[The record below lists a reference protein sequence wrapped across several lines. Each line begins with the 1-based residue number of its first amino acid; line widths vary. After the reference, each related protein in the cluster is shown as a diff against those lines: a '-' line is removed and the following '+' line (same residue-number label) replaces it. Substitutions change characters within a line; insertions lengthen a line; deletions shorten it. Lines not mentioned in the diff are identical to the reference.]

1 MKKLFKHPLLVL
13 FAVFI
18 VGFTVLDCVTPTRT
32 HSEFESNLSQMPK
45 FTLKTLLNGKFT
57 ADYESYVNDQFLLR
71 DEWITLKSYI
81 ETVFGKVENNGVIY
95 GKDGYLFEKLTSY
108 DEARLKL
115 NIEAVQKFC
124 EKYPELSVK
133 FALIPNSYE
142 VLSDK
147 LPISSPVLDQQ
158 ELINNIYSQVSSSE
172 NIDIMSSL
180 KAHNSDYIYY
190 KTDHHW
196 TTLGAYY
203 AYEKLCD
210 TLGIN
215 KVEIN
220 RLTENTV
227 EDFYGTYFSKAKSF
241 TIKPDIIK
249 YYDVNASMAIMSVD
263 PSGKFVPETSF
274 GTLYDEGKFH
284 TRDKYSAFIYSNNGL
299 SVITNNGEY
308 EKERLLVIKDSYSNS
323 LIPFLSTDYKEI
335 VVVDLRYI
343 FNISMVIEQY
353 DFDDVLIMYNVST
366 FTGDVDIAKLKY

>member
-1 MKKLFKHPLLVL
+1 MKKLFKYPLLVL
-13 FAVFI
+13 FTVFI

-45 FTLKTLLNGKFT
+45 FSLETLLNGKFT

-71 DEWITLKSYI
+71 DEWITLKSYT
-81 ETVFGKVENNGVIY
+81 ETLFGKVENNGVIY

-108 DEARLKL
+108 DEKRLNL

-147 LPISSPVLDQQ
+147 LPIASPVLDQNK
-158 ELINNIYSQVSSSE
+158 LINDIYARVSSAE
-172 NIDIMSSL
+172 NIDILSAL
-180 KAHNSDYIYY
+180 KAHNSEYIYY

-210 TLGIN
+210 VLEIEKVDIN
-215 KVEIN
+215 QLN
-220 RLTENTV
+220 ENLV

-249 YYDVNASMAIMSVD
+249 YYDVNASMAIMTSD
-263 PSGKFVPETSF
+263 KAGKFVPETSF
-274 GTLYDEGKFH
+274 ATLYDEGKFH
-284 TRDKYSAFIYSNNGL
+284 TRDKYSAFTYSNNAL
-299 SVITNNGEY
+299 TVITNNGEY

-323 LIPFLSTDYKEI
+323 LVPFLSTDYKEI
-335 VVVDLRYI
+335 VMVDLRYM
-343 FNISMVIEQY
+343 FNISMVLNQY

-366 FTGDVDIAKLKY
+366 FTGDVDVVKLKY

>member
-1 MKKLFKHPLLVL
+1 MKKLFKYPLLVL

-18 VGFTVLDCVTPTRT
+18 VGFTILDCVTPTRT

-45 FTLKTLLNGKFT
+45 FSIKDLFNGNFT

-71 DEWITLKSYI
+71 DEWITLKSYV

-108 DEARLKL
+108 DENRLNL
-115 NIEAVQKFC
+115 NIDAVQKFC

-147 LPISSPVLDQQ
+147 LPIASPVLDQTK
-158 ELINNIYSQVSSSE
+158 LINDIYSQVTSAE
-172 NIDIMSSL
+172 NVDILSAL
-180 KAHNSDYIYY
+180 EAHNDEYIYY

-210 TLGIN
+210 TFGLN
-215 KVEIN
+215 KVSIN
-220 RLTENTV
+220 SLNENTV
-227 EDFYGTYFSKAKSF
+227 QDFYGTYFSKAKSF
-241 TIKPDIIK
+241 TIKPDVIK
-249 YYDVNASMAIMSVD
+249 YYDVNSSMAIMTSD
-263 PSGKFVPETSF
+263 QTGKFVPESSYD
-274 GTLYDEGKFH
+274 TLYDIEKFD
-284 TRDKYSAFIYSNNGL
+284 TRDKYSAFTYSNNAL
-299 SVITNNGEY
+299 TVITNNGEY
-308 EKERLLVIKDSYSNS
+308 EKERLLLIKDSYSNS
-323 LIPFLSTDYKEI
+323 LVPFLSTDYKEI
-335 VVVDLRYI
+335 VMVDLRYM
-343 FNISMVIEQY
+343 FNISMVLEQY

-366 FTGDVDIAKLKY
+366 FTGDVDVVKLKY

>member
-1 MKKLFKHPLLVL
+1 MKKLFKYPLLVL

-18 VGFTVLDCVTPTRT
+18 VGFTILDCVTPTRT

-45 FTLKTLLNGKFT
+45 FSLQTLWNGKFT

-71 DEWITLKSYI
+71 DEWITLKSYT
-81 ETVFGKVENNGVIY
+81 ETLFGKVENNGVIY

-108 DEARLKL
+108 DEKRLNL

-124 EKYPELSVK
+124 EKYPDLSVK

-147 LPISSPVLDQQ
+147 LPIASPVLDQTA
-158 ELINNIYSQVSSSE
+158 LINDIYSKVSSAE
-172 NIDIMSSL
+172 NIDILSAL
-180 KAHNSDYIYY
+180 KAHNSEYIYY

-210 TLGIN
+210 VLDVQKVDISTLN
-215 KVEIN
+215 
-220 RLTENTV
+220 ENTV

-249 YYDVNASMAIMSVD
+249 YYDVNASMAIMTTD
-263 PSGKFVPETSF
+263 QTGKFVPETSF
-274 GTLYDEGKFH
+274 ATLYDEGKFH
-284 TRDKYSAFIYSNNGL
+284 TRDKYSAFTHSNNAL
-299 SVITNNGEY
+299 TVITNNGEY

-323 LIPFLSTDYKEI
+323 LVPFLSTDYKEI
-335 VVVDLRYI
+335 VMVDLRYM
-343 FNISMVIEQY
+343 FNISMVLNQY

-366 FTGDVDIAKLKY
+366 FTGDVDVVKLKY

>member
-32 HSEFESNLSQMPK
+32 HSEFESNLAQMPK
-45 FTLKTLLNGKFT
+45 FSFKDLFNGKFT

-71 DEWITLKSYI
+71 DEWITLKSYV

-142 VLSDK
+142 VLADK
-147 LPISSPVLDQQ
+147 LPVASPVLDQ
-158 ELINNIYSQVSSSE
+158 EKLINEIYSKVSSAD
-172 NIDIMSSL
+172 NVDILSSL
-180 KAHNSDYIYY
+180 KAHNSEYIYY

-210 TLGIN
+210 VFEIGKVNIN
-215 KVEIN
+215 H
-220 RLTENTV
+220 LTENTV
-227 EDFYGTYFSKAKSF
+227 KDFYGTYFSKAKSF
-241 TIKPDIIK
+241 TIKPDIIR
-249 YYDVNASMAIMSVD
+249 YYDVNASMAIMTSD
-263 PSGKFVPETSF
+263 QTGKFVPETSF
-274 GTLYDEGKFH
+274 ATLYDEGMFH
-284 TRDKYSAFIYSNNGL
+284 TRDKYSAFIHSNNGL

-323 LIPFLSTDYKEI
+323 LLPFLSTDYKEI
-335 VVVDLRYI
+335 VVVDLRYM
-343 FNISMVIEQY
+343 FNISMVLEQY

-366 FTGDVDIAKLKY
+366 FTGDTDVVKLKY

>member
-1 MKKLFKHPLLVL
+1 MKKLFKYPLLVL

-18 VGFTVLDCVTPTRT
+18 VGFSVLDCVTPTRT

-45 FTLKTLLNGKFT
+45 FSLKTLFNGKFT

-71 DEWITLKSYI
+71 DEWITLKSYT
-81 ETVFGKVENNGVIY
+81 ETLFGKVENNGVIY

-147 LPISSPVLDQQ
+147 LPIASPVLDQ
-158 ELINNIYSQVSSSE
+158 EKLINDIYNQVSSAE
-172 NIDIMSSL
+172 NVDILSSL
-180 KAHNSDYIYY
+180 KAHNSEYIYY

-210 TLGIN
+210 VLDVQKVDISTL
-215 KVEIN
+215 K
-220 RLTENTV
+220 ENVV

-241 TIKPDIIK
+241 TIKPDVIK
-249 YYDVNASMAIMSVD
+249 YYDVNAKLDLMAAD
-263 PSGKFVPETSF
+263 TTGKFVPEKSYE
-274 GTLYDEGKFH
+274 TLYDVEKFD
-284 TRDKYSAFIYSNNGL
+284 TRDKYSAFTYSNNSL
-299 SVITNNGEY
+299 TVITNNGEY
-308 EKERLLVIKDSYSNS
+308 EKERLLLIKDSYSNS
-323 LIPFLSTDYKEI
+323 LVPFLSTEYKEI
-335 VVVDLRYI
+335 VMVDLRYM
-343 FNISMVIEQY
+343 FNISMVLEQY

-366 FTGDVDIAKLKY
+366 FTGDVDVVKLKY

>member
-1 MKKLFKHPLLVL
+1 MKKLFKYPLLVL

-18 VGFTVLDCVTPTRT
+18 VGFSVLDCVTPTRT

-45 FTLKTLLNGKFT
+45 FSLKTLFNGKFT

-71 DEWITLKSYI
+71 DEWITLKSYT
-81 ETVFGKVENNGVIY
+81 ETLFGKVENNGVIY

-142 VLSDK
+142 VLSYK
-147 LPISSPVLDQQ
+147 LPIASPVLDQ
-158 ELINNIYSQVSSSE
+158 EKLINDIYNQVSSAE
-172 NIDIMSSL
+172 NVDILSSL
-180 KAHNSDYIYY
+180 KAHNSEYIYY

-210 TLGIN
+210 VLDVQKVDISTL
-215 KVEIN
+215 K
-220 RLTENTV
+220 ENVV

-241 TIKPDIIK
+241 TIKPDVIK
-249 YYDVNASMAIMSVD
+249 YYDVNAKLDLMAAD
-263 PSGKFVPETSF
+263 TTGKFVPEKSYE
-274 GTLYDEGKFH
+274 TLYDVEKFD
-284 TRDKYSAFIYSNNGL
+284 TRDKYSAFTYSNNSL
-299 SVITNNGEY
+299 TVITNNGEY
-308 EKERLLVIKDSYSNS
+308 EKERLLLIKDSYSNS
-323 LIPFLSTDYKEI
+323 LVPFLSTEYKEI
-335 VVVDLRYI
+335 VMVDLRYM
-343 FNISMVIEQY
+343 FNISMVLEQY

-366 FTGDVDIAKLKY
+366 FTGDVDVVKLKY